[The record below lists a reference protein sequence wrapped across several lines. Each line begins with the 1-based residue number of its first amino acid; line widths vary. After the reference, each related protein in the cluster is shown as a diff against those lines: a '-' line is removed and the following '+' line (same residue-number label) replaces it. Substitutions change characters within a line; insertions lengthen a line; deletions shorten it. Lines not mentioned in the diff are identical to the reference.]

1 MNNINKA
8 RQNLIDMYVK
18 SLEEG
23 EIPWEKMWKTKQP
36 YNAISKK
43 KYRGINNLILSF
55 IAMKRGYK
63 DIRWCTYKQMKKN
76 KWTFKKDVEVKGK
89 GICIEYWSRYNVK
102 EKKNYTFKEY
112 ERIIKENPERKEEF
126 RLVTRC
132 TTVFNADLIEGI
144 PKDLSQE
151 ESKEQIKTSEFID
164 NIIKNID
171 VKYLEEGEE
180 AFYDLIDDC
189 VVIPPSNLFKN
200 EYSYYATQLHEL
212 SHSTGNKKR
221 LNRDLSG
228 NFGSV
233 EYAKEEL
240 RAEISSSFLMQE
252 LGLEYDERHLKNHK
266 AYIQNWLQIIK
277 DKPNELFKAINDSDK
292 IVSYLEENSLHI
304 DKDLGIEKEA
314 LDFDMELEYV

>member
-23 EIPWEKMWKTKQP
+23 EIPWEKMWKTRQP
-36 YNAISKK
+36 YNAITKK
-43 KYRGINNLILSF
+43 KYRGINNLALSF

-63 DIRWCTYKQMKKN
+63 DVRWCTYKQMKKY
-76 KWTFKKDVEVKGK
+76 KWTFKDNAQGK
-89 GICIEYWSRYNVK
+89 GICIEYWSRYNIQ
-102 EKKNYTFKEY
+102 EKKTYSFKEY
-112 ERIIKENPERKEEF
+112 EKIIKEEPERKDDF
-126 RLVTRC
+126 KLITKC
-132 TTVFNADLIEGI
+132 TTVFNADLINGI

-151 ESKEQIKTSEFID
+151 ETKDQIQTSEFID

-171 VKYLEEGEE
+171 VNYLEEGEE
-180 AFYDLIDDC
+180 AFYDLKDDC

-212 SHSTGNKKR
+212 AHSTGNSKR

-252 LGLEYDERHLKNHK
+252 LGLEYDEKHLQNHK

-277 DKPNELFKAINDSDK
+277 DKPNELFKAISDSDK
-292 IVSYLEENSLHI
+292 IVNYLEENSRQK
-304 DKDLGIEKEA
+304 DKDLEINNDEIEEE
-314 LDFDMELEYV
+314 MEYV

>member
-23 EIPWEKMWKTKQP
+23 EIPWEKMWKTRQP
-36 YNAISKK
+36 YNAITKK
-43 KYRGINNLILSF
+43 KYRGINNLALSF

-63 DIRWCTYKQMKKN
+63 DVRWCTYNQMKKH
-76 KWTFKKDVEVKGK
+76 KWTFKDNAQGK
-89 GICIEYWSRYNVK
+89 GICIEYWSRYNIK
-102 EKKNYTFKEY
+102 EKKTYSFKEY
-112 ERIIKENPERKEEF
+112 EKIIKEEPERKEDF
-126 RLVTRC
+126 KLITKC
-132 TTVFNADLIEGI
+132 TTVFNADLIDGI

-151 ESKEQIKTSEFID
+151 ETKEQIKTSEFID

-180 AFYDLIDDC
+180 AFYDLKDDC

-221 LNRDLSG
+221 LNRDLTG
-228 NFGSV
+228 TFGSV

-252 LGLEYDERHLKNHK
+252 LGLEYDEKHLQNHK

-277 DKPNELFKAINDSDK
+277 DKPNELFKAISDSDK
-292 IVSYLEENSLHI
+292 IVNYLGENSRQK
-304 DKDLGIEKEA
+304 DKDLEINNDEIEEE
-314 LDFDMELEYV
+314 MEYV

>member
-23 EIPWEKMWKTKQP
+23 EIPWEKMWKTRQP
-36 YNAISKK
+36 YNAITKK
-43 KYRGINNLILSF
+43 KYRGINNLALSF

-63 DIRWCTYKQMKKN
+63 DVRWCTYKQMKKY
-76 KWTFKKDVEVKGK
+76 KWTFKDNAQGK
-89 GICIEYWSRYNVK
+89 GICIEYWSRYNIQ
-102 EKKNYTFKEY
+102 EKKTYSFKEY
-112 ERIIKENPERKEEF
+112 EKIIKEEPERKDDF
-126 RLVTRC
+126 KLITKC
-132 TTVFNADLIEGI
+132 TTVFNADLINGI

-151 ESKEQIKTSEFID
+151 ETKDQIQTSEFID

-171 VKYLEEGEE
+171 VNYLEEGEE
-180 AFYDLIDDC
+180 AFYDLKDDC

-200 EYSYYATQLHEL
+200 VYSYYATQLHEL
-212 SHSTGNKKR
+212 AHSTGNSKR

-252 LGLEYDERHLKNHK
+252 LGLEYDEKHLQNHK

-277 DKPNELFKAINDSDK
+277 DKPNELFKAISDSDK
-292 IVSYLEENSLHI
+292 IVNYLEENSRQK
-304 DKDLGIEKEA
+304 DKDLEINNDEIEEE
-314 LDFDMELEYV
+314 MEYV

>member
-23 EIPWEKMWKTKQP
+23 EIPWEKMWKTRQP
-36 YNAISKK
+36 YNAITKK
-43 KYRGINNLILSF
+43 KYRGINNLALSF

-63 DIRWCTYKQMKKN
+63 DVRWCTYKQMKKH
-76 KWTFKKDVEVKGK
+76 KWTFKDNAIGK
-89 GICIEYWSRYNVK
+89 GICIEYWSRYNIK
-102 EKKNYTFKEY
+102 EKKTYSFKEY
-112 ERIIKENPERKEEF
+112 EKIIKEEPERKDDF
-126 RLVTRC
+126 KLITKC
-132 TTVFNADLIEGI
+132 TTVFNADLIDGI

-151 ESKEQIKTSEFID
+151 ENKEQIKTSEFID

-180 AFYDLIDDC
+180 AFYDLKEDC

-212 SHSTGNKKR
+212 AHSTGNSKR

-228 NFGSV
+228 NFGSI

-252 LGLEYDERHLKNHK
+252 LGLEYDEKHLQNHK

-277 DKPNELFKAINDSDK
+277 DKPNELFKAISDSDK
-292 IVSYLEENSLHI
+292 IVNYLEENSKQK
-304 DKDLGIEKEA
+304 DKVLEMNNDEIEEE
-314 LDFDMELEYV
+314 MEYV

>member
-23 EIPWEKMWKTKQP
+23 EIPWEKMWKTRQP
-36 YNAISKK
+36 YNAITKK
-43 KYRGINNLILSF
+43 KYCGINNLALSF

-63 DIRWCTYKQMKKN
+63 DVRWCTYKQMKKH
-76 KWTFKKDVEVKGK
+76 KWTFKDNAIGK
-89 GICIEYWSRYNVK
+89 GICIEYWSRYNIK
-102 EKKNYTFKEY
+102 EKKTYSFKEY
-112 ERIIKENPERKEEF
+112 EKIIKEEPERKNDF
-126 RLVTRC
+126 KLITKC
-132 TTVFNADLIEGI
+132 TTVFNADLIDGI

-151 ESKEQIKTSEFID
+151 ENKEQIKTSEFID

-180 AFYDLIDDC
+180 AFYDLKDDC

-212 SHSTGNKKR
+212 SHSTGNSKR

-228 NFGSV
+228 NFGSI

-252 LGLEYDERHLKNHK
+252 LGLEYDEKHLQNHK

-277 DKPNELFKAINDSDK
+277 DKPNELFKAISDSDK
-292 IVSYLEENSLHI
+292 IVSYLEGNSRKK
-304 DKDLGIEKEA
+304 DKDLEINNDEIEEE
-314 LDFDMELEYV
+314 MEYV